1 MPRLEQVL
9 RGIKRTQ
16 ARGKKKGSGR
26 LPITVDI
33 LNKMRESWQARPT
46 RDAGMLWAAAALCFF
61 GFLRSGELTVPSEG
75 GYDEGAHLSFQD
87 VSVDDLRNPQMLQV
101 RIKASKTDPFRS
113 GVDVFVGRTNG
124 SLCPV
129 AAVLSYMM
137 KRGSNPGPLFIFS
150 DGKPLT
156 RSRFVSEVKEALA
169 KAGVDSSC
177 YSGHSFRSG
186 AATTAAKRGI
196 GETTIKMLGRWQ
208 SNAYQVYIKTPRDQL
223 AQVSRVL
230 SAGEY
235 HL

>member
-1 MPRLEQVL
+1 M
-9 RGIKRTQ
+9 
-16 ARGKKKGSGR
+16 GSY
-26 LPITVDI
+26 D
-33 LNKMRESWQARPT
+33 Q
-46 RDAGMLWAAAALCFF
+46 
-61 GFLRSGELTVPSEG
+61 GELTVPSEG
-75 GYDEGAHLSFQD
+75 GYDEGSHLSFQD

-101 RIKASKTDPFRS
+101 RIKVSKTDPA

-129 AAVLSYMM
+129 AAVLSYMI
-137 KRGSNPGPLFIFS
+137 KRGSSPGPLFIFS

-156 RSRFVSEVKEALA
+156 RSRFVSEVKKALA

-177 YSGHSFRSG
+177 YLGHSFRSE

-223 AQVSRVL
+223 AQESRVL
-230 SAGEY
+230 SAGEF

>member
-1 MPRLEQVL
+1 M
-9 RGIKRTQ
+9 
-16 ARGKKKGSGR
+16 
-26 LPITVDI
+26 
-33 LNKMRESWQARPT
+33 
-46 RDAGMLWAAAALCFF
+46 
-61 GFLRSGELTVPSEG
+61 
-75 GYDEGAHLSFQD
+75 
-87 VSVDDLRNPQMLQV
+87 DDLRNPQMLQV
-101 RIKASKTDPFRS
+101 RIKVSKTDPFRS
-113 GVDVFVGRTNG
+113 GVNVFACRQNQWQLMSSSG
-124 SLCPV
+124 S
-129 AAVLSYMM
+129 AVIHDKKGLKPRSTFY
-137 KRGSNPGPLFIFS
+137 FS